1 MAIKKP
7 KPKEIVVKLR
17 QVEVLMVQGPCA
29 SFHVAIWG
37 VFWHLRIL
45 QIHPARFNRV

>member
-1 MAIKKP
+1 MAIKRP

-17 QVEVLMVQGPCA
+17 QVEVLMVQELRARFP
-29 SFHVAIWG
+29 VTEWG
-37 VFWHLRIL
+37 MFCHLRIL